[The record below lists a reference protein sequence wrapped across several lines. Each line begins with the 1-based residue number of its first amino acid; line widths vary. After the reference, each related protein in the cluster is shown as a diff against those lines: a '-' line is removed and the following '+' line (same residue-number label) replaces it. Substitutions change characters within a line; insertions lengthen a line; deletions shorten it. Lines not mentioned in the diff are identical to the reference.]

1 MKRVLGTFFLKI
13 RRRETPLYR
22 FLYDLAVRV
31 RRLRVPDAL
40 MPFYRLLY
48 RERSLR
54 ISVFRRLA
62 TIFYYEPLFRSR
74 CRRVGPGLQFIKLR
88 QGLPVF
94 SGNVRVELGSEV
106 IVHSRA
112 TFAAGHLHDAP
123 LFMVGDHTYLGPGLT
138 VSVAERITVGS
149 HCHLA
154 SNVSLYD
161 NDTHP
166 LDPEKRAAG
175 EPVTAGEVHSVVIGD
190 HVWIGEGSI
199 VLKGVHIGDRA
210 VIGAGSVVTRDISSG
225 AVAAG
230 NPARVIKLQEPHLR
244 KDL

>member
-1 MKRVLGTFFLKI
+1 MKRVLDAFFLKI

-31 RRLRVPDAL
+31 RRLRVPDVL

-74 CRRVGPGLQFIKLR
+74 CSRTGTGLQYIKLR

-94 SGNVRVELGSEV
+94 SGNVRVKLGNGV

-123 LFMVGDHTYLGPGLT
+123 LVMVGDNTYLGPGLT

-149 HCHLA
+149 HCHI
-154 SNVSLYD
+154 SSEVSLYD

-166 LDPEKRAAG
+166 LDPEKRVAH
-175 EPVTAGEVHSVVIGD
+175 EPVASEDVRPVIIGD
-190 HVWIGEGSI
+190 HVWIGEGVI
-199 VLKGVHIGDRA
+199 VLKGVTVGDRA
-210 VIGAGSVVTRDISSG
+210 VIGAGSVVTKDVPTGS
-225 AVAAG
+225 VVAG
-230 NPARVIKLQEPHLR
+230 NPARVVKKADGGER
-244 KDL
+244 S